1 MCAVCVCVCECV
13 LSIRVSAIA
22 VSALRCAQLAL
33 CSAHHVQPLND
44 LTKHSLLPQKG
55 AVNVAVAVAVGVDV
69 ATQRGW
75 LQLVRFSLT

>member
-1 MCAVCVCVCECV
+1 MCAVCVCV
-13 LSIRVSAIA
+13 LSICVSAIA

-44 LTKHSLLPQKG
+44 LTKPSLPPQKG
-55 AVNVAVAVAVGVDV
+55 AVNVAVAVDVAVGVDV